1 MNSQGAQRTSLQVGY
16 AVLAIMALSALWYFL
31 VPLITSDADRNI
43 WNALVFGA
51 TVYIALR
58 WAASH

>member
-1 MNSQGAQRTSLQVGY
+1 
-16 AVLAIMALSALWYFL
+16 MALSALWYFL